1 MDQKII
7 IKDEAFMLDFS
18 MLAFRNLGKKWQ
30 LKSITE
36 VMAKIATLET
46 AGDELEFDVIEM
58 FAEILVSFANG
69 CEDNPRQL
77 QENDIL
83 KLQIPDLMKLVS
95 SFSASMIESVQTDN
109 PLTLEEQGKS
119 KPKKAA
125 VKK

>member
-1 MDQKII
+1 M

-46 AGDELEFDVIEM
+46 SKEMEFEVVEI
-58 FAEILVSFANG
+58 FSEILVEFANA

-77 QENDIL
+77 KENDIL

-95 SFSASMIESVQTDN
+95 SFSALMIESVQTDN
-109 PLTLEEQGKS
+109 PIALEEQGKK
-119 KPKKAA
+119 KPEKAQ
-125 VKK
+125 K